1 MRVLARDTAPLG
13 ADAIGIADSYGL
25 IDDVLAQPAHFRDAL
40 RRLEG
45 LALERRDRP
54 GGTLVCGM
62 GGSAIGAALARA
74 AIGARAQRPIRTV
87 REYAPEPWLGA
98 GTLVV
103 CASYS
108 GNTEETLAAY
118 AAAGAAGAERGA
130 LTTRGQLAAAAAAA
144 GVPGLSLP
152 PGPPPPAALA
162 HTTPPP
168 PQRPR

>member
-54 GGTLVCGM
+54 GGMLVCGM
-62 GGSAIGAALARA
+62 GGSAIGADLARA

-108 GNTEETLAAY
+108 GTTEETLAAS
-118 AAAGAAGAERGA
+118 AAGGGAGAERVA
-130 LTTRGQLAAAAAAA
+130 VTTGGKLADAAAAD
-144 GVPGLSLP
+144 GVPVLSIPAGL
-152 PGPPPPAALA
+152 
-162 HTTPPP
+162 
-168 PQRPR
+168 QPRA

>member
-25 IDDVLAQPAHFRDAL
+25 IDDVLAQPAHFRDTL

-54 GGTLVCGM
+54 GGMLVCGM
-62 GGSAIGAALARA
+62 GGSAIGADLARA

-87 REYAPEPWLGA
+87 REDPPEPGPAPGPWLGA
-98 GTLVV
+98 ATLVV

-118 AAAGAAGAERGA
+118 AAAGAAGAERVA
-130 LTTRGQLAAAAAAA
+130 VTTG
-144 GVPGLSLP
+144 
-152 PGPPPPAALA
+152 
-162 HTTPPP
+162 
-168 PQRPR
+168 